1 MKPQPELQP
10 FWTQEQGLDLP
21 AWERAAISFHTPACS
36 SGSSHPFPGA
46 ARSFRRAGTHLA
58 WLEGAQDAVCGL
70 GRSPSNQVPPGPLP
84 QEGRPSAGTRNSRG
98 KEPNTSTPGCSGWD
112 PAHSSAVG
120 EAPGSPVGPG
130 WGLAP
135 PAQPSASTQAER
147 WGQSHQWRG
156 CSGRAR
162 GLSGLG
168 RKAAPGQGHK
178 APGPGA
184 P

>member
-1 MKPQPELQP
+1 MRPPPNSRRTWSWFLVAVGPGPKMGEEEADRAPHTHRGQVVSLKPQPELQP

-130 WGLAP
+130 WG
-135 PAQPSASTQAER
+135 
-147 WGQSHQWRG
+147 
-156 CSGRAR
+156 
-162 GLSGLG
+162 
-168 RKAAPGQGHK
+168 
-178 APGPGA
+178 
-184 P
+184 